1 MELTQAR
8 KTPDGTRFW
17 RLGRGT
23 PVVLIHGV
31 GLDATMWQS
40 QVEALA
46 QHHDVI
52 AYDMLGHG
60 GSALPREEA
69 GLDDYADQLATL
81 LDHLG
86 LERVAV
92 VGFSMGGLV
101 ARAFALRHP
110 ERLAAMVILS
120 SVFDRDEN
128 ERSGVRQRLAQTR
141 ERGPAANIGSALQR
155 WFSPAFHRA
164 HPERIAAIHEI
175 VSSNHPQGYY
185 RSYALFGSED
195 RFGAERLGA
204 IRVPVLVATGEL
216 DPGSTP
222 RMAQALAERLPNAEV
237 HIFPGQRHMVPVE
250 DHEAVNTV
258 LLRFLSRAFAHTP
271 FKEALR

>member
-1 MELTQAR
+1 MELTKAR

-17 RLGRGT
+17 RQGQGS
-23 PVVLIHGV
+23 PVILIHGV
-31 GLDATMWQS
+31 GLDATMWQW

-46 QHHDVI
+46 QRHEVI
-52 AYDMLGHG
+52 VYDMLGHG
-60 GSALPREEA
+60 GSALPRENAE
-69 GLDDYADQLATL
+69 LNDYADQLATL

-101 ARAFALRHP
+101 ARAFALRHS
-110 ERLAAMVILS
+110 ERLAAMVVLS
-120 SVFDRDEN
+120 SVFDRDAN

-141 ERGPAANIGSALQR
+141 ERGPAANVGAALKR

-164 HPERIAAIHEI
+164 HPERIAEIHEI
-175 VSSNHPQGYY
+175 VSRNHPQGYY

-195 RFGAERLGA
+195 RFGTERLQT
-204 IRVPVLVATGEL
+204 IRVPALVATGEL

-222 RMAQALAERLPNAEV
+222 RMARALAEHLPNAEV
-237 HIFPGQRHMVPVE
+237 HIFPGQRHMVPME
-250 DHEAVNTV
+250 DHEAVNAV
-258 LLRFLSRAFAHTP
+258 LLRFLAKALAHAP
-271 FKEALR
+271 SKEAFQ